1 MTSFDV
7 DLTELRAAVHELAA
21 CQRGLIA
28 LAADIDADQARLGAD
43 WRGLAA
49 SAETSAYDAWR
60 TGCADMVTALAGLRA
75 VAAAADEH
83 YSRAAGA
90 NVERWRTVGARP
102 RTSR

>member
-7 DLTELRAAVHELAA
+7 DLDELRAAVQELAS

-28 LAADIDADQARLGAD
+28 LATDIDAAQTRLGAD

-49 SAETSAYDAWR
+49 AAERRAHDAWR
-60 TGCADMVTALAGLRA
+60 TGCADMVTALAALRA

-83 YSRAAGA
+83 YSRAAEA
-90 NVERWRTVGARP
+90 NVARWLAVSG
-102 RTSR
+102 